1 VCPVEKT
8 FQDGKTHT
16 NEEVVRR
23 KNGEDVNVIVYTSP
37 IRKPD
42 GSIEAVVEISADIT
56 AVKRLQQKF
65 QTLFDE
71 APCYISVQ
79 DRDLNLLEANRL
91 FRQDF
96 GDTHGRCF
104 EVYKHRTEPC
114 IRCPVAETFQDGA
127 VHHSEEVVTSQQG
140 KRINVLCHTAPIR
153 NSSGEID
160 SVMEMSTNITEL
172 RQLQSQLTSV
182 GLIVSTVSH
191 GIKGLLSGLDG
202 GIYLLETGFEKDAMD
217 RIKKGWDMVLRN
229 VERIRSMVLN
239 ILYYAKQ
246 REVYWQ
252 DIDMEEL
259 VETVEEVLSERAK
272 ALGVDLTVQSEAGT
286 FEADRNSVQSLLVN
300 LVENSIDACRVDKE
314 KTDHQVSMTARIEGD
329 QAVFEISDNGIGMD
343 QETQE
348 KAFSLFF
355 SSKGAEGTGLG
366 LFIASRIV
374 KSHGG
379 NIALETAH
387 GKGTSFVVTLPR
399 VKPADLP
406 EDTVIDPTDTVMG
419 PF

>member
-1 VCPVEKT
+1 VEKT

-16 NEEVVRR
+16 NEEIVRR
-23 KNGEDVNVIVYTSP
+23 KDGGKVNVIVYTSP
-37 IRKPD
+37 IHGPD
-42 GSIEAVVEISADIT
+42 GKIEAVVEISADIT
-56 AVKRLQQKF
+56 GIKRLQQKYK
-65 QTLFDE
+65 TLFEE

-79 DRDLNLLEANRL
+79 DRDLNLLEVNRR
-91 FRQDF
+91 FRQEF
-96 GDTHGRCF
+96 GDQGIGRCY

-114 IRCPVAETFQDGA
+114 IPCPVAETFQDGA
-127 VHHSEEVVTSQQG
+127 VHQSEEVVTSKKG
-140 KRINVLCHTAPIR
+140 GRVNVLCRTAPIL
-153 NSSGEID
+153 NSTGDID
-160 SVMEMSTNITEL
+160 SVMEMSTNISEL

-182 GLIVSTVSH
+182 GLIVSSVSH

-202 GIYLLETGFEKDAMD
+202 GIYLMETGFEKDAMD

-239 ILYYAKQ
+239 ILYYAKE

-252 DIDMEEL
+252 EVDIGEMA
-259 VETVEEVLSERAK
+259 ETIEEVLVPRAK
-272 ALGVDLTVQSEAGT
+272 ALNVNFTVEAGEGT
-286 FEADRNSVQSLLVN
+286 LEADQNSIQSLLVN
-300 LVENSIDACRVDKE
+300 LVENSIDACRVDKD
-314 KTDHQVSMTARIEGD
+314 KKDHQVTMLARIEGD
-329 QAVFEISDNGIGMD
+329 QAVFDITDNGIGMD
-343 QETQE
+343 QETRE

-379 NIALETAH
+379 DIVIESSP
-387 GKGTSFVVTLPR
+387 GQGTRFIVSLPK
-399 VKPADLP
+399 VKPPDLP
-406 EDTVIDPTDTVMG
+406 EDTVIRPTDTIMG